1 MCRERFKKLTRE
13 LPGGPVVRT
22 WCFHCC
28 GLGSIPGWG
37 AKFPQEIGSCDCGC
51 WQVQILQGSPGKLET
66 QGRVDVAARGTLE
79 SESSLSQGKFFSFKV
94 LN

>member
-1 MCRERFKKLTRE
+1 MCRERFKKSTRE

-28 GLGSIPGWG
+28 G
-37 AKFPQEIGSCDCGC
+37 DCGC

-66 QGRVDVAARGTLE
+66 QGRVDVVARGNLE
-79 SESSLSQGKFFSFKV
+79 SESSPSQGKFFSFKA